1 MMLPLAM
8 SPMAVYLT
16 AAAVPITFSLATM
29 LLMHLGTVRPRK
41 GGGTGA
47 GWLDAESAF
56 DAARWRHVRW
66 RTAMV
71 LTGRRRRVDMPVL
84 DAQVLR
90 GMRPV
95 GVAVVPLARI
105 AGSVDGGRHVF
116 DRRFDPAT
124 DAAWPR
130 FSSLVRA
137 RLAGEGLPPVQ
148 LIEHDGCYFV
158 VDGHHRVAVARALG
172 DDAVEAQVTSVTPT
186 SASRPGGP

>member
-1 MMLPLAM
+1 M
-8 SPMAVYLT
+8 SPIQVYLL

-29 LLMHLGTVRPRK
+29 LLMHLGTVRPRR

-71 LTGRRRRVDMPVL
+71 LTGRRRRVEMPVV
-84 DAQVLR
+84 DVRALR
-90 GMRPV
+90 GMRPA
-95 GVAVVPLARI
+95 GRTLVPLSRI

-124 DAAWPR
+124 DEAWPR
-130 FSSLVRA
+130 FVSLVRA
-137 RLAGEGLPPVQ
+137 RLEGVGLPPVQ
-148 LIEHDGCYFV
+148 LVEQDGCYFV
-158 VDGHHRVAVARALG
+158 LDGHHRVAVARALG
-172 DDAVEAQVTSVTPT
+172 DDTVEAEVTTVTPT
-186 SASRPGGP
+186 GSSRPDRA